1 MDLIEEIIDV
11 ENWDRRGLFTG
22 FLDTT
27 TCYTVL
33 VDCTSIYK
41 LARSR
46 SLPFLPVLLH
56 ALLDGVN
63 SVSPFRVRVID
74 GGTVV
79 RYSVIDIV
87 TTEMSTDGK
96 PYPMFVGYRP
106 KVEDFVA
113 DYRERQAITRP
124 PREKGDPRAAH
135 INTLRVSVLP
145 GIFFTSVPCHDDPPA
160 RRGAMFMNVGARTKD
175 ACGRVMV
182 PMGVTFAHSL
192 LMGVDFTRLARYV
205 SYDYAR
211 KQQHQD

>member
-11 ENWDRRGLFTG
+11 ENWNRRGLFTG

-41 LARSR
+41 FARSR
-46 SLPFLPVLLH
+46 SLPFLPTLLH

-63 SVSPFRVRVID
+63 NVTPFRTRVID
-74 GGTVV
+74 GDTVV
-79 RYSVIDIV
+79 RYSMIDLV

-106 KVEDFVA
+106 KVEDFIA
-113 DYRERQAITRP
+113 DYRERQTITRP
-124 PREKGDPRAAH
+124 PCEKGDPRTAH
-135 INTLRVSVLP
+135 INTLRVCVLP
-145 GIFFTSVPCHDDPPA
+145 GIMFTSVPCHDDQPA
-160 RRGAMFMNVGARTKD
+160 RRGSMFVNVGARTKD

-182 PMGVTFAHSL
+182 PMGVTFAHAL
-192 LMGVDFTRLARYV
+192 LMGTDFTRLTRYI
-205 SYDYAR
+205 SFDYAR
-211 KQQHQD
+211 EQ